1 VLLLLYLR
9 QLHAALLLLLLL
21 LPRCPLRFP
30 GIGEEWMLAR
40 TPLLQHIDKY
50 RTLPAAATAP
60 LPPAAAELGAAAD
73 VVRKLPPVSCYKV
86 VGVAFC
92 AYLMPESLKKQ
103 AQPPVDESAAAA
115 AAAAMAGA
123 LGDHDTLMTEADEAQ
138 AAALLSEGGGAE
150 LGLGAGGT
158 AAAAV
163 AALGDAK
170 HNSIA
175 AVFDDDDIGGLLDFD
190 VDELINDVGAL
201 DHHHSGASR
210 LPSLQLPPLPPEL
223 QQQHAAPHGTAGTA
237 AGGADRA
244 AAAAAPAAGAGDTAA
259 SLAAQLQQQLSS
271 SVPPVPGSTE
281 SGKVQFRPPC
291 MWALMSPVNRSSS
304 SNGNGIG
311 TTAAAGDGSFD
322 GSFLP
327 SHYQQPMQQDAPA
340 AAAAGRQQQRPYIA
354 VPFHI
359 DCFLPEF
366 LVSPAAY
373 EACVRHS
380 WLPGDRF
387 RTYSGTQQQQHQVR
401 GQHVQY
407 GKGTHG
413 AVCRQRSEQLT
424 VYRMFSLVL
433 LQHHIC

>member
-1 VLLLLYLR
+1 MFCAASLR
-9 QLHAALLLLLLL
+9 SVKRMHVSCFFCCRC
-21 LPRCPLRFP
+21 RCPLRFP

-50 RTLPAAATAP
+50 RQLPPAATAP
-60 LPPAAAELGAAAD
+60 LPPPAAELGAAAD
-73 VVRKLPPVSCYKV
+73 AVRKLPPVCCYKV

-92 AYLMPESLKKQ
+92 AYPMPEALKKQ

-123 LGDHDTLMTEADEAQ
+123 LGEHDALMTEADEAE
-138 AAALLSEGGGAE
+138 AAALLSDGVGPASGGI
-150 LGLGAGGT
+150 
-158 AAAAV
+158 AAAAA

-223 QQQHAAPHGTAGTA
+223 QQQAAPHSTAIA
-237 AGGADRA
+237 AGGDS
-244 AAAAAPAAGAGDTAA
+244 AAAAPAAAGDTAA

-271 SVPPVPGSTE
+271 AEPPVPGSTE
-281 SGKVQFRPPC
+281 GGKVHFRPPC
-291 MWALMSPVNRSSS
+291 MWALMSPVTRNSS
-304 SNGNGIG
+304 SNGNGNG
-311 TTAAAGDGSFD
+311 TAAAAAGDGSYG

-327 SHYQQPMQQDAPA
+327 SHYHQPGQQDAAA
-340 AAAAGRQQQRPYIA
+340 AAAAGGQQQRPFIA

-373 EACVRHS
+373 EAGVRHS

-387 RTYSGTQQQQHQVR
+387 RTYSGAQQRQQHQVR
-401 GQHVQY
+401 RQLGQQ
-407 GKGTHG
+407 GTG
-413 AVCRQRSEQLT
+413 TCNNV
-424 VYRMFSLVL
+424 
-433 LQHHIC
+433 